1 MAGFHVGDSSCS
13 AGRFSAVKYSPDPVG
28 TTNRASG
35 SLAPPIR
42 TRGMPWVE
50 RGSQLTCAALI
61 ASHAPICALAHE
73 PRESPAIIFHG
84 NGSVGATG
92 RRCRYKLAASGG
104 SAGCVRQL
112 QAPIWVT
119 PIAGGYETA
128 KNRGIFA
135 TLPHRALCGNAFFS
149 AIKKALRG
157 CLLAACG
164 GRYASDWFKGLGVA
178 VTDS

>member
-1 MAGFHVGDSSCS
+1 MDRCERCEPVWAQRSWSKRLAGSTDAEPCRASTWEIRPCS
-13 AGRFSAVKYSPDPVG
+13 AGRFSTVKYSLHRVG
-28 TTNRASG
+28 TANRASG
-35 SLAPPIR
+35 SLALPIR
-42 TRGMPWVE
+42 TRGMHWVE
-50 RGSQLTCAALI
+50 RGSQLACAALI

-84 NGSVGATG
+84 NGSAGATG

-135 TLPHRALCGNAFFS
+135 TSAHRAL
-149 AIKKALRG
+149 
-157 CLLAACG
+157 
-164 GRYASDWFKGLGVA
+164 
-178 VTDS
+178 

>member
-1 MAGFHVGDSSCS
+1 MCIRDS
-13 AGRFSAVKYSPDPVG
+13 
-28 TTNRASG
+28 TNRASG
-35 SLAPPIR
+35 SLALAMR
-42 TRGMPWVE
+42 ARGMHWVE
-50 RGSQLTCAALI
+50 RGSQLACAALI

-84 NGSVGATG
+84 NGSAGATG

-135 TLPHRALCGNAFFS
+135 TSAHRALCSVQQFDRISSNSDATTTKGS
-149 AIKKALRG
+149 CTVLHKYLRYRESIYII
-157 CLLAACG
+157 AAHG
-164 GRYASDWFKGLGVA
+164 MM
-178 VTDS
+178 